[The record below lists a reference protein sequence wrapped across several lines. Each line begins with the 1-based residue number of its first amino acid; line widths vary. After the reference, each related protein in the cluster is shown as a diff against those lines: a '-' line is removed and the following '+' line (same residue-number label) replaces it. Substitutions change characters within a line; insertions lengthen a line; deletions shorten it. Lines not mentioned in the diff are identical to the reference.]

1 MLATLLGSQGIPLL
15 LAEDEF
21 GHSQFGNNNAYAQD
35 NETGWL
41 DWSLLDDDPDFSRM
55 VRNLIHLRRQEPLL
69 RGPHFLHR
77 EAEVAW
83 LSPDGERLSEDDWQE
98 GRVFCLSLAAGR
110 LAVLFNGSD
119 ETAVFAVRG
128 KNLDLVFASAG
139 DVEPSAGTVIVPA
152 LSVAV
157 LRAGCG

>member
-1 MLATLLGSQGIPLL
+1 MAKAMES
-15 LAEDEF
+15 EV
-21 GHSQFGNNNAYAQD
+21 
-35 NETGWL
+35 L
-41 DWSLLDDDPDFSRM
+41 DP
-55 VRNLIHLRRQEPLL
+55 
-69 RGPHFLHR
+69 
-77 EAEVAW
+77 
-83 LSPDGERLSEDDWQE
+83 
-98 GRVFCLSLAAGR
+98 CLSLAAGR

-128 KNLDLVFASAG
+128 KNLDLVFASAD